1 MSENQLEKRPLAPIK
16 DKGQYLIAFGIVA
29 SMLLVANIPI
39 FVVFFFGV
47 FVYLL
52 LRMFASSPRNDTRD
66 IFEFYLAANE
76 ILRDDGRRWFG
87 FEINET
93 ILRGEELVHRMTSAP
108 PLLRYALGA
117 LYHKAGDYKLAV
129 RHLSHVLEN
138 EKGDESA
145 VAFPTPELRNYVKVL
160 RKIEREPADAP
171 LTSNAVRS
179 LERSR
184 KLRGPALLEESRTRF
199 AHTEPA
205 RLPEP
210 ASSMEIQRESASEPD
225 FSTGRPSITEDI
237 AEVQVF
243 HEETHK
249 PDEKAGRGWRKQKNG
264 TDISD
269 GVFVDRKPISEVLHD
284 IYDKNVQ

>member
-1 MSENQLEKRPLAPIK
+1 
-16 DKGQYLIAFGIVA
+16 
-29 SMLLVANIPI
+29 MLLVANIPI

-66 IFEFYLAANE
+66 IFEFYLAAHE

-93 ILRGEELVHRMTSAP
+93 IMLGEDLVHRMSSPP
-108 PLLRYALGA
+108 PLVRFALGA
-117 LYHKAGDYKLAV
+117 LYHKAGDHKLAI

-138 EKGDESA
+138 EKGDESS

-171 LTSNAVRS
+171 LTSNAVRA

-184 KLRGPALLEESRTRF
+184 KLRGPALLEDSRTKF
-199 AHTEPA
+199 ANSEPA
-205 RLPEP
+205 KLPEP
-210 ASSMEIQRESASEPD
+210 SVPIENQREDELQPD
-225 FSTGRPSITEDI
+225 FTVARPSITEDI
-237 AEVQVF
+237 FEV
-243 HEETHK
+243 HTSHGEALK
-249 PDEKAGRGWRKQKNG
+249 PEKKGRPTRPKHKNG
-264 TDISD
+264 NAVPD

-284 IYDKNVQ
+284 IYDRNLQ